1 MPGFTA
7 SNNKL
12 NHDRFL
18 KKYRWKISVFGNI
31 DIDTLYVKSVKFPSL
46 KIGTEDMKGI
56 SISYPIAKEAKFDDI
71 SIVFYETADT
81 LKELLEWKQSV
92 YDFDKGVIRIANEY
106 MSKIEIVQIVD
117 PLLIVAE
124 QSEVY
129 KAVIFNAFP
138 KSLEFDNLDYATGG
152 IKLITMAI
160 SYSHAKYE
168 YK

>member
-1 MPGFTA
+1 MPGFTI
-7 SNNKL
+7 SNDKL
-12 NHDRFL
+12 NYDKFL
-18 KKYRWKISVFGNI
+18 KKYRWKVSVFGNI
-31 DIDTLYVKSVKFPSL
+31 DIDTFYVKSVKFPSL
-46 KIGTEDMKGI
+46 KIGVEDMKGI
-56 SISYPIAKEAKFDDI
+56 SISYPLAKEAKFDDI
-71 SIVFYETADT
+71 NIVFYETADT
-81 LKELLEWKQSV
+81 LKKLLEWKQSV
-92 YDFDKGVIRIANEY
+92 YDFDRGVINIASKY

-117 PLLIVAE
+117 PLIFAE

-138 KSLEFDNLDYATGG
+138 KSLEFDNLDYASGG